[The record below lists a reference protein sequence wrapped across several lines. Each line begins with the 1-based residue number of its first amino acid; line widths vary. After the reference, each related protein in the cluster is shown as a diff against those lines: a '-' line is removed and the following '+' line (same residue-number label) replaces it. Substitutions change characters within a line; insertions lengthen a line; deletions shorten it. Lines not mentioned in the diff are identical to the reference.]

1 MFSNPLVF
9 VSFICLLARS
19 SFALLSCNSN
29 AIVDKDDCLRALHQI
44 VYKADHTLGTDSKRF
59 SYIYGNCSIAVSND
73 YGASRGLIQEFMNQQ
88 YQKRV
93 RIFHQCA
100 PHTGAGTVPA
110 AETLFLSVGNRLT
123 GGDAPYN
130 SNFPADGELSSPPND
145 MSGKILKTNGTCTVY
160 LSTSD
165 GSKIVATDANLL
177 PLFKRTFDVCNGE
190 SGVLTMKDGAQGDN
204 GRLIVKVRSSR
215 PCGVDNPA
223 RQVCH

>member
-93 RIFHQCA
+93 RIFDQCA

-130 SNFPADGELSSPPND
+130 SNFPFLKPTRAQRECTSHHKGGLLELYGELSSPPND

-190 SGVLTMKDGAQGDN
+190 VSKPCAPY
-204 GRLIVKVRSSR
+204 IVEHSIGS
-215 PCGVDNPA
+215 
-223 RQVCH
+223 

>member
-1 MFSNPLVF
+1 
-9 VSFICLLARS
+9 
-19 SFALLSCNSN
+19 
-29 AIVDKDDCLRALHQI
+29 
-44 VYKADHTLGTDSKRF
+44 
-59 SYIYGNCSIAVSND
+59 
-73 YGASRGLIQEFMNQQ
+73 MNQQ

-130 SNFPADGELSSPPND
+130 SNFPFLKPTRAQRECTSHHKGGLLELCHLELNALSPH
-145 MSGKILKTNGTCTVY
+145 VY

-223 RQVCH
+223 RQVALKKAPRTMPEGCRKKTQAIAVWFVADSSTCRH